1 MSLIRAGSQ
10 EWQWNINL
18 RELARIWKGGCII
31 RARFLDSIMRAF
43 DRQPDLPNLML
54 DYDFMNWTR
63 KAERSWRWVIAT
75 AVQMGI
81 AVPAMSASLAYFDSY
96 RSAQLPQNLTQAQRD
111 FFGSHS
117 YQRTDRPNAG
127 FVHTDW
133 AAQARESARPAGGK
147 K

>member
-1 MSLIRAGSQ
+1 
-10 EWQWNINL
+10 
-18 RELARIWKGGCII
+18 
-31 RARFLDSIMRAF
+31 
-43 DRQPDLPNLML
+43 ML
-54 DYDFMNWTR
+54 DYDFMSWMR
-63 KAERSWRWVIAT
+63 KAERSWRWVIAN

-111 FFGSHS
+111 YFGSHT

-133 AAQARESARPAGGK
+133 AGLAQKSAPPAGGNK
-147 K
+147 